1 MGKGNNG
8 LGRAMNIPEAL
19 IDESFGGENDGT
31 SFTLIESARRGD
43 PDAWNRFVE
52 LYTPL
57 AYRNLRRLGLCEDD
71 ASELWHEAFMQVKL
85 KISKFDPEH
94 SRASFRGWLAT
105 IVRNKAL
112 DKFRK
117 DQKRERAIGGTDI
130 QQRIQQEPDRASGF
144 LAAIEQE
151 SDFFETKS
159 DDRVLMETAI
169 AQIQKSVSKTT
180 FTAFYQM
187 VTTDRSSSDIGEE
200 LGLTGNNVRQ
210 SAKRVKDKI
219 RQLVNDVPSRR

>member
-1 MGKGNNG
+1 MD
-8 LGRAMNIPEAL
+8 IPEAL
-19 IDESFGGENDGT
+19 VDESFGGENDGT
-31 SFTLIESARRGD
+31 SFTLIESARKGE
-43 PDAWNRFVE
+43 PDAWDRFVE

-57 AYRNLRRLGLCEDD
+57 AYRNLRRLCSSQDD
-71 ASELWHEAFMQVKL
+71 ASEPWHDAFMQVKL
-85 KISKFDPEH
+85 KISKFDPDH
-94 SRASFRGWLAT
+94 SQASFRGWLAT

-130 QQRIQQEPDRASGF
+130 QQRIQQEPDRASDF
-144 LAAIEQE
+144 LTAIEQE
-151 SDFFETKS
+151 PEFLETNS
-159 DDRVLMETAI
+159 DDRILLESAI
-169 AQIQKSVSKTT
+169 AQIQKSVSKNT

-187 VTTDRSSSDIGEE
+187 ITTDRSSSDIGEE

-219 RQLVNDVPSRR
+219 RQLVNDVPIRQ